1 MNLDEHNPFDME
13 ENGAP
18 REAPVR
24 SILPGLSGDL
34 QDDVDWAEH
43 NDPEGEAAERRKDL
57 RIVIVWAVIVMVLLV
72 AGVLYLLLRKT
83 RIPLDPYVT
92 IRTEGIE
99 TIGTAE
105 AVFDTA
111 AFIDDY
117 KETIRFRRGKANT
130 KVGDFA
136 NAAEALLAQCV
147 SGSLNRDKDL
157 SEGDRLTYVWDCDDA
172 AAAENY
178 HCILQYTNIDHTVGE
193 LDKPGTFD
201 PFDGI
206 AVDYVGIAPEGAAT
220 VRRTSQEE
228 IYQSVQYTVSPQNDL
243 KNGDRVKVTV
253 SLPDG
258 GDVAESTLR
267 AFGKIPSALEKQYVV
282 GGLTTYAV
290 RLDEIPTEA
299 LESMRAKAE
308 QVFTETEVPT
318 WNRGATLV
326 NREYLGSYLLVPN
339 GGNADEIE
347 RVQGEALQLL
357 GEYALQTGLQ
367 AAGGNALTTE
377 RAPFGYSGEGTQE
390 GEEQDGNQGSGF
402 HWSDLLDP
410 AFYGFG
416 SGQSG
421 QDQGDTYEDP
431 EDAYDAAPGPTPRPT
446 VTPTPTPTPTPQESN
461 WYGFEDL
468 LHTAEYEDDREN
480 ILYLVYRVDVAV
492 GASQTF
498 SYYTYTAFSDIRVQ
512 EDGGFAVD
520 LEDYH
525 VPTGSRVFGVTSGD
539 VVGVRV
545 GWRTYYFSGFAS
557 VEDLYRRCVYEHLD
571 AYTYESGVSG
581 Y

>member
-1 MNLDEHNPFDME
+1 MNPDEHNPFDME
-13 ENGAP
+13 ENEDL
-18 REAPVR
+18 REASVR

-57 RIVIVWAVIVMVLLV
+57 RIVIVWAVIVMILLV
-72 AGVLYLLLRKT
+72 AGVLYLRLRKT
-83 RIPLDPYVT
+83 RIPLDSYVT

-105 AVFDTA
+105 AVFDTN

-117 KETIRFRRGKANT
+117 KETIRFRGGRANT

-136 NAAEALLAQCV
+136 NAAEALLAECV

-172 AAAENY
+172 TAAANY
-178 HCILQYTNIDHTVGE
+178 HCILQYTNIDYMVGE
-193 LDKPGTFD
+193 LDEPGSFD
-201 PFDGI
+201 PFEGI
-206 AVDYVGIAPEGAAT
+206 AVDYVGISPEGAAT

-228 IYQSVQYTVSPQNDL
+228 IYQSIQYTIHPQNDL
-243 KNGDRVKVTV
+243 KNGDKVKVTV

-267 AFGKIPSALEKQYVV
+267 AFGKIPSALERQYVV

-299 LESMRAKAE
+299 MESMRAKAE
-308 QVFTETEVPT
+308 QVFSETEIPT
-318 WNRGATLV
+318 WSNGATLV
-326 NREYLGSYLLVPN
+326 NREYLGSYLLIPN
-339 GGNADEIE
+339 EGNAEEIE
-347 RVQGEALQLL
+347 RAQGEALQLL
-357 GEYALQTGLQ
+357 GEYTLQTGLQ
-367 AAGGNALTTE
+367 AAGNNALATE
-377 RAPFGYSGEGTQE
+377 RAPFGFSGGWTEEDGQE
-390 GEEQDGNQGSGF
+390 GGSQGSGF
-402 HWSDLLDP
+402 QWSDLLDP

-416 SGQSG
+416 SGQSS
-421 QDQGDTYEDP
+421 QDQGGTYGDP
-431 EDAYDAAPGPTPRPT
+431 ENANDPVPSPTPRPT
-446 VTPTPTPTPTPQESN
+446 ITPTPTPQESN
-461 WYGFEDL
+461 WYGLEDV

-492 GASQTF
+492 GSSRTF
-498 SYYTYTAFSDIRVQ
+498 SYYTYTAFSDIRIQ

-539 VVGVRV
+539 VVSVRI

-571 AYTYESGVSG
+571 VYTYESGVSG